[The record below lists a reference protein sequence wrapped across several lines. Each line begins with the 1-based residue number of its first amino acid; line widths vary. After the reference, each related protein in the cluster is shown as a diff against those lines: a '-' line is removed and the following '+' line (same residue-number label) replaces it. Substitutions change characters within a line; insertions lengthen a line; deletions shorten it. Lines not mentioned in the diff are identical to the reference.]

1 MLLEVGTKAPD
12 FTLPDK
18 DGNLVSLA
26 DFAGKKVV
34 LYFYPK
40 DNTAGCTK
48 QAQGF
53 SDLYDEFAAKNTVV
67 IGMNRNS
74 AQSHRKF
81 IDKYA
86 LKQTLIADESGETVD
101 AYGVWQQKTMAGR
114 KYMGI
119 VRSTYIIDEN
129 GVITHAFYNVK
140 GATNPAD
147 MLQLV

>member
-1 MLLEVGTKAPD
+1 MLPIGTKAPD
-12 FTLPDK
+12 FCLPCQTGENMTLSQF
-18 DGNLVSLA
+18 L
-26 DFAGKKVV
+26 GKKVV

-40 DNTAGCTK
+40 DNTSGCTK

-53 SDLYDEFAAKNTVV
+53 SDLYDEFAAKNAVV

-74 AQSHRKF
+74 VQSHQKF
-81 IDKYA
+81 INKYN

-101 AYGVWQQKTMAGR
+101 AYGVWQEKTMAGR

>member
-1 MLLEVGTKAPD
+1 MLPIGTNAPD
-12 FTLPDK
+12 FCLPCQTGENMTLSQF
-18 DGNLVSLA
+18 L
-26 DFAGKKVV
+26 GKKVV

-40 DNTAGCTK
+40 DNTAGCTR

-53 SDLYDEFAAKNTVV
+53 SDLYDEFAAKNAVV

-74 AQSHRKF
+74 VQSHQKF
-81 IDKYA
+81 IDKYN

-101 AYGVWQQKTMAGR
+101 AYGVWQEKTMAGR
-114 KYMGI
+114 KYMGV